1 MSEFHK
7 SGVSLDEY
15 HMHQYVY
22 DLNIVNVPKIISYD
36 KDTQILVMQ
45 RLNSDPD
52 TEINESLQEK
62 DRFDDIRDIIRALYD
77 NNIEYPDI
85 TVYNFIEDNKNN
97 NLYNDKIWII
107 DFEHSKIVK
116 KIENKFV
123 NKFINGLNKWNPDFI
138 YLYNLLVLYSLIS
151 IIFYSL

>member
-85 TVYNFIEDNKNN
+85 TSQNFIESGGKLWVVNFEHARHFRSMPILLTQEYGLKDPFVKRFISR
-97 NLYNDKIWII
+97 NLYQ
-107 DFEHSKIVK
+107 
-116 KIENKFV
+116 
-123 NKFINGLNKWNPDFI
+123 WNPRF
-138 YLYNLLVLYSLIS
+138 LICS
-151 IIFYSL
+151 QHI

>member
-1 MSEFHK
+1 MIK
-7 SGVSLDEY
+7 VNNMNVSDIYGEKLSDVDKEIF
-15 HMHQYVY
+15 
-22 DLNIVNVPKIISYD
+22 DKIRNIII
-36 KDTQILVMQ
+36 TLV
-45 RLNSDPD
+45 
-52 TEINESLQEK
+52 
-62 DRFDDIRDIIRALYD
+62 D